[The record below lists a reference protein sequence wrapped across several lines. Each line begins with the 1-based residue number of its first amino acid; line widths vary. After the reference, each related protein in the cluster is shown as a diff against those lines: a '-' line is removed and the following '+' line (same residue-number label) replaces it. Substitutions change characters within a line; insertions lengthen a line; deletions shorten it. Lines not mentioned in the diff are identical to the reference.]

1 MEPRTKN
8 IFEVLR
14 RRAEARGETKGRD
27 EEKPAG
33 SEPPGPSPPSLSE
46 AQRLAREA
54 GVPYV
59 DLTQSPPD
67 EGLLTSLPEW
77 TIRNFRVLPH
87 STLKGGEVLVLCK
100 NPYDALAEGEVR
112 RFLPKAVLGVA
123 DPNALE
129 LEIEKALNLL
139 GRVEKASKELEAYID
154 SSEER
159 ANEGAE
165 GALIEMVNGFLREA
179 ILRRSSDIHIEPSPT
194 GMHVRLRIDGELRH
208 HQTLERK
215 FLEPVVSRLKYMA
228 GLEGSERR
236 LPMDGQ
242 FTFPYQGKRH
252 RMRLSTIPGIHGEGA
267 VIRILPEAGEVP
279 SLESLGFLED
289 TLTLYRGLL
298 RKPHGLI
305 LVTGPTG
312 SGKTTTLFASIREI
326 LGPNR
331 KVVTVEDPVEY
342 ELPGTLQV
350 QVNPEVGR
358 TFSRVL
364 RSILRHDPDII
375 IVGEIRDRETAK
387 IAVEASLTG
396 HMVLATLHTNDATSA
411 PARLLEMGVEPYL
424 LEALLGVLAQRLVR
438 RVCPSCSAPYT
449 PPSPGRVPLPPGNY
463 LKGKGCPACGY
474 TGYYGRVA
482 VHELFIPSP
491 QARSLVAKGVE
502 ASVIRDQAEREG
514 MRSMLEDGLVK
525 ASQGITTVEEVLS
538 KVHG

>member
-14 RRAEARGETKGRD
+14 RRAEARGEAR
-27 EEKPAG
+27 EELLPRSA
-33 SEPPGPSPPSLSE
+33 SNEGPETPLSE

-59 DLTQSPPD
+59 DLVQFPPD
-67 EGLLTSLPEW
+67 ENLLTALPEW

-87 STLKGGEVLVLCK
+87 SVSKGGEILVLCK
-100 NPYDALAEGEVR
+100 NPYDALAEAEVR
-112 RFLPKAVLGVA
+112 RFLPKALLGVA
-123 DPNALE
+123 EPNALE

-154 SSEER
+154 SPEEKT
-159 ANEGAE
+159 NEEAE
-165 GALIEMVNGFLREA
+165 GALIEMVNGLLREA
-179 ILRRSSDIHIEPSPT
+179 ILRRASDIHLEPSPT
-194 GMHVRLRIDGELRH
+194 GVHVRLRIDGELRH

-215 FLEPVVSRLKYMA
+215 FLDPVVSRLKYMA
-228 GLEGSERR
+228 GLEGAEKRV
-236 LPMDGQ
+236 PMDGQ
-242 FTFPYQGKRH
+242 FTLPYQGKRH

-279 SLESLGFLED
+279 PLDDLGFLED
-289 TLTLYRGLL
+289 TLALYRGLL
-298 RKPHGLI
+298 RKPYGLI

-331 KVVTVEDPVEY
+331 KVITVEDPVEY

-375 IVGEIRDRETAK
+375 VVGEIRDKETAK

-438 RVCPSCSAPYT
+438 RTCPQCAVPYT
-449 PPSPGRVPLPPGNY
+449 PPSPGKASLPPGKY
-463 LKGKGCPACGY
+463 VRGEGCSTCGY

-482 VHELFIPSP
+482 IHELFIPSP
-491 QARSLVAKGVE
+491 QTRTLLSKGVE

-514 MRSMLEDGLVK
+514 MRSMLQDGLIK
-525 ASQGITTVEEVLS
+525 ASSGITTVEEVLS
-538 KVHG
+538 KIHG